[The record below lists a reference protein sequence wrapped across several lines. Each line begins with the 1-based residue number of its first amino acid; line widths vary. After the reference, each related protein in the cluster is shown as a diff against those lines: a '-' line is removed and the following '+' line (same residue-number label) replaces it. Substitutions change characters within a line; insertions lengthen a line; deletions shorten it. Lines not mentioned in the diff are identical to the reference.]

1 MKDCIFCKIVSGEL
15 KSWKVYE
22 DDNTLAFFDI
32 AQANKYHT
40 LVIPKKHYVDIY
52 EIPENALKEVI
63 AATKKV
69 TLLYREKLG
78 IDNVQIIQS
87 SGHHAQ
93 QDVFHIHFHIV
104 PRHAN
109 DRLNVPWR
117 SNSEI
122 KADFDQML
130 ERLK

>member
-15 KSWKVYE
+15 RSWKVYE

-52 EIPENALKEVI
+52 EIPENVLKEVI
-63 AATKKV
+63 TATKKV

>member
-52 EIPENALKEVI
+52 EIPENVLKEVI
-63 AATKKV
+63 TATKKV
-69 TLLYREKLG
+69 TLLYRERLG

>member
-52 EIPENALKEVI
+52 EIPENVLKEVI
-63 AATKKV
+63 TATKKV
-69 TLLYREKLG
+69 ALLYREKLG

>member
-15 KSWKVYE
+15 RSWKVHE

-52 EIPENALKEVI
+52 EIPENVLKEVI
-63 AATKKV
+63 TATKKV
-69 TLLYREKLG
+69 ALLYREKLG

>member
-32 AQANKYHT
+32 AQINKYHT
-40 LVIPKKHYVDIY
+40 LVIPKKHYVDVY
-52 EIPENALKEVI
+52 EIPENELKEVI
-63 AATKKV
+63 TATKKV
-69 TLLYREKLG
+69 ALLYREKLG

-104 PRHAN
+104 PRYAN

-117 SNSEI
+117 SNPEI